1 MSEFK
6 DLTNR
11 NLEFIAERDWKKFH
25 TPKDMALGL
34 SLEAAE
40 VLEHF
45 QWRDGKDLED
55 YIIQNK
61 HDIGEELADVL
72 NWVLLIAHDFN
83 IDIYQAAKDKVEKNK
98 LKYPV
103 DKFKGSAGKHS
114 DLAQ

>member
-6 DLTNR
+6 DLTDR
-11 NLEFIAERDWKKFH
+11 ILEFREDRDWKKFH
-25 TPKDMALGL
+25 TPKDMALSL

-45 QWRDGKDLED
+45 QWRDGQDLEK
-55 YIIQNK
+55 YINENK
-61 HDIGEELADVL
+61 DDIGEELSDVL
-72 NWVLLIAHDFN
+72 NWCLLMAHDFG
-83 IDIYQAAKDKVEKNK
+83 IDLYQACQKKTEKNC

-114 DLAQ
+114 DF